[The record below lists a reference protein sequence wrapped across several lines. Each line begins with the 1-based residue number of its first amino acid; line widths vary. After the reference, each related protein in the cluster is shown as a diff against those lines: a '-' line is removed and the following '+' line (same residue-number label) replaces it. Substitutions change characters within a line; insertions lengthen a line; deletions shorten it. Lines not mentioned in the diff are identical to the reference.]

1 MIDDEIKFIGVRDF
15 YIRCDRI
22 RRHYLLLNRQEKEL
36 YKYYVYA
43 KRHIREYS
51 CDIIWEFLNE
61 EEGSDFAKSKEKTN
75 LIQLYSFIT
84 NY

>member
-1 MIDDEIKFIGVRDF
+1 MIDDEIKFMGVRDF

-22 RRHYLLLNRQEKEL
+22 RRHYLLLNRQEKEI

-61 EEGSDFAKSKEKTN
+61 EEGSNFAKSREK
-75 LIQLYSFIT
+75 LYSETFRYRI
-84 NY
+84 